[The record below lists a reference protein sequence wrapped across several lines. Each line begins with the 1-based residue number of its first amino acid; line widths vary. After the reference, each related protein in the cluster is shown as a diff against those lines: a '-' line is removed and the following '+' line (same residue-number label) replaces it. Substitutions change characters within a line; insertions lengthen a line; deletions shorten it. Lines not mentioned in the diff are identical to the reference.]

1 MITSLQNEKIKWVR
15 ALQTQRRTRKESHA
29 FIVEG
34 FRLLEEAIKA
44 NILPQLFFHTE
55 KLSPRGNQ
63 IIQTFKNKGV
73 LSSLVSDTV
82 MTSISDTKTPQG
94 VLAVFEMP
102 KQEFLKPLTFVLI
115 LDNLR
120 DPGNLGTILRTATAA
135 NVDAVFLTPGNVDPY
150 APKVVRSGMGA
161 HFHLPILQ
169 LTWEEIQS
177 QTAGMNLFLSTPA
190 LSKKYTDANFR
201 EPLGLIIGGEAFGA
215 GDEARNIAT
224 EKIYIPMPG
233 GTESLNTAV
242 AASIL
247 CYEVLRQRGVV

>member
-1 MITSLQNEKIKWVR
+1 MITSLQNEKIKWLR
-15 ALQTQRRTRKESHA
+15 ALQTQRRTRKKSHA

-44 NILPQLFFHTE
+44 DIFPQLFSHTE
-55 KLSPRGNQ
+55 KLPPRGNQ
-63 IIQTFKNKGV
+63 IIQTFKNKGIPS
-73 LSSLVSDTV
+73 LLVSDKV

-102 KQEFLKPLTFVLI
+102 KQEIPKPLTFVLI

-135 NVDAVFLTPGNVDPY
+135 NVDAIFLTPGNVDPY

-169 LTWEEIQS
+169 LTWEEIKS
-177 QTAGMNLFLSTPA
+177 HTAGMNIFLSTPT

-201 EPLGLIIGGEAFGA
+201 ESLGLIIGGEAFGA
-215 GDEARNIAT
+215 GDEARNIST
-224 EKIYIPMPG
+224 ERIYIPMPG
-233 GTESLNTAV
+233 GSESLNTAV